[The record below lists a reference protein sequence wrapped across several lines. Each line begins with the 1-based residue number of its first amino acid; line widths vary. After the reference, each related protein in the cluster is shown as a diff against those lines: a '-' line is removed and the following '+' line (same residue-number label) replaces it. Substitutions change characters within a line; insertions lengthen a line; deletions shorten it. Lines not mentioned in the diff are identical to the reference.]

1 MVIKLNVELLA
12 PVGYMDALKA
22 AVLGGADAV
31 YLAGKD
37 FGARRLA
44 DNFNDDE
51 MRGAIRYAH
60 DNDVQVYVTVNTL
73 IKESEMGQAAGFLD
87 FLHTVEADAIIVQDR
102 GLMRYALDNTKLKV
116 HASTQMGIHCLDG
129 VKWAEEQGMDRV
141 ILSRELT
148 LDQIRHIK
156 EGSKI
161 GLEVFIH
168 GALCYCFSGGC
179 LFSSM
184 LGGRSG
190 NRGLCAQPCRKY
202 YSMGEDEG
210 FLLST
215 ADTFGVGAIPELLKM
230 GIASLKIEGR
240 MRSTQYVYLTS
251 KIYSAAIKRAKAGKE
266 LITQREKDLLETVF
280 NRGFGRGYL
289 QDEKMVQNA
298 YADSR
303 GLPLG
308 NAISEGRI
316 VKIWTDKLSPGDGIT
331 FYQRDEKIGGFE
343 VKRLDH
349 KDKATLLESPFNLP
363 LGDYQAYKTK
373 DHEFEAIQKMV
384 DGVKINPLR
393 WNRRHV
399 SYDIPSVSREGR
411 KPELSFYV
419 SSSSV
424 MEAILP
430 RADRIYFE
438 MNKQWELAREIC
450 EAKGVEFVLM
460 LPRISPEVPDVDA
473 KQVMACT
480 VGQMH
485 RYRDRKVYG
494 HYSLNYFNSLTV
506 PKLHQYT
513 LSVEL
518 SKPDILDICMHT
530 PERLEAMVFGRIEL
544 MVTKDPCIKEGMLTD
559 ERTKRFQVYRDTSG
573 YAHILNSAETF
584 LLDNLDELEAIGVDS
599 FGIDLRRRHP
609 DLAKLV
615 AEAYSK
621 RNLGMKKVLHKKCGA
636 FTAAHFDNGVT

>member
-1 MVIKLNVELLA
+1 
-12 PVGYMDALKA
+12 MDALKA

-51 MRGAIRYAH
+51 LRGAIRYAH
-60 DNDVQVYVTVNTL
+60 ENKVRVYVTVNTL
-73 IKESEMGQAAGFLD
+73 IKESELGKAAGFLD
-87 FLHTVEADAIIVQDR
+87 FLNMVEADAIIVQDR
-102 GLMRYALDNTKLKV
+102 GLMRYALDNTDLEV
-116 HASTQMGIHCLDG
+116 HASTQMGIHSLEG
-129 VKWAEEQGMDRV
+129 VKWAEKQGLDRV

-148 LDQIRHIK
+148 LDQIRRIK

-161 GLEVFIH
+161 GLEVFVH

-190 NRGLCAQPCRKY
+190 NRGMCAQPCRKY
-202 YSMGEDEG
+202 YTMGEDNG

-215 ADTFGVGAIPELLKM
+215 ADTFGVESIPELLKM
-230 GIASLKIEGR
+230 GIASIKIEGR

-251 KIYSAAIKRAKAGKE
+251 KVYSAVMMRAKAGKKD
-266 LITQREKDLLETVF
+266 LITMRERDLLETVF
-280 NRGFGRGYL
+280 NRGFSKGYL
-289 QDEKMVQNA
+289 QDEEVVQID

-316 VKIWTDKLSPGDGIT
+316 IKVWTDKLSPGDGIT
-331 FYQRDEKIGGFE
+331 FYQNGEKIGGFE
-343 VKRLDH
+343 VKRLDQ
-349 KDKATLLESPFNLP
+349 KDKAAFLESPFNLP
-363 LGDYQAYKTK
+363 PGDYIAYKTK
-373 DHEFEAIQKMV
+373 DHEFDAIQKLV
-384 DGVKINPLR
+384 DGVHVNPLR
-393 WNRRHV
+393 WNRRPFN
-399 SYDIPSVSREGR
+399 YDMPSVSREPR

-419 SSSSV
+419 SSASV
-424 MEAILP
+424 MESVLP
-430 RADRIYFE
+430 QADRIYFE

-450 EAKGVEFVLM
+450 EAQGVEFVLM
-460 LPRISPEVPDVDA
+460 LPRISPEEPDVDA

-530 PERLEAMVFGRIEL
+530 PDRVEAMVFGRMEL

-559 ERTKRFQVYRDTSG
+559 EKGKRFQVYRDPTG

-609 DLAKLV
+609 DLARLV
-615 AEAYSK
+615 AETYSK
-621 RNLGMKKVLHKKCGA
+621 RNLGMKKLLHKKCGA
-636 FTAAHFDNGVT
+636 FTAAHFDNGVV

>member
-1 MVIKLNVELLA
+1 VELLA

-22 AVLGGADAV
+22 AVLGGAEAV

-60 DNDVQVYVTVNTL
+60 ENKVKVYVTVNTL
-73 IKESEMGQAAGFLD
+73 IKESEMAQAVGFLD
-87 FLHTVEADAIIVQDR
+87 FLHMVEADAIIVQDR
-102 GLMRYALDNTKLKV
+102 GLMRYALDNTKLNV

-129 VKWAEEQGMDRV
+129 VKWAESQGLDRV

-148 LDQIRHIK
+148 LEQIRHIK
-156 EGSKI
+156 ERSKI
-161 GLEVFIH
+161 ELEVFIH

-190 NRGLCAQPCRKY
+190 NRGMCAQPCRKH
-202 YSMGEDEG
+202 YSIGEDEG
-210 FLLST
+210 YLLST
-215 ADTFGVGAIPELLKM
+215 ADTFGVESIPELLKM
-230 GIASLKIEGR
+230 GIASLKVEGR

-251 KIYSAAIKRAKAGKE
+251 KIYSAAINRAKAGKKE
-266 LITQREKDLLETVF
+266 LITTRERDLLETVF

-289 QDEKMVQNA
+289 QDENLVQSE

-316 VKIWTDKLSPGDGIT
+316 IKVWTDKLSPGDGIT
-331 FYQRDEKIGGFE
+331 FYQRGEKIGGFE

-363 LGDYQAYKTK
+363 QGDYLAYKTK
-373 DHEFEAIQKMV
+373 DREFEGIQKMV

-393 WNRRHV
+393 WNRRPV
-399 SYDIPSVSREGR
+399 NFDMPSVSREGR
-411 KPELSFYV
+411 KPEISFYV
-419 SSSSV
+419 SSGSV
-424 MEAILP
+424 MESVLP
-430 RADRIYFE
+430 QADRIYFE

-450 EAKGVEFVLM
+450 DAQGVEFVLL
-460 LPRISPEVPDVDA
+460 LPRISPEVPEVDA

-494 HYSLNYFNSLTV
+494 HYSLNYFNSFTV
-506 PKLHQYT
+506 PRLYQYT

-530 PERLEAMVFGRIEL
+530 PDRLEAMVFGRMEL
-544 MVTKDPCIKEGMLTD
+544 MVTKDPGLKEGMLID
-559 ERTKRFQVYRDTSG
+559 EKGKRFQVYRDPTG

-615 AEAYSK
+615 ADTYSR
-621 RNLGMKKVLHKKCGA
+621 RNLGMKKLLHKKCGA
-636 FTAAHFDNGVT
+636 FTAAHFDNGVA